1 MATLRDIKRKID
13 AVKKTQQITRAMNM
27 VAAAKLRTTQQKLDQ
42 FVPYATQLT
51 EIMNRVAAGI
61 EPEGFPLLM
70 AHEEVAKVELISI
83 TADRGLCGA
92 FNTNLI
98 ATAGR
103 FIEAKEQEGL
113 EVSLTLLGR
122 KGRDFYRRRKR
133 PTRVFHE
140 GMLNNPNMG
149 DATTIG
155 QEATELFLTH
165 EVDEVYICYAQ
176 FISMAN
182 QRPVVKKLLPIAP
195 VTMGE
200 EGEEGAEGAEDQEL
214 LEYIFE
220 PSREGV
226 LNDLLPN
233 YINLQ
238 ILEAFFQT
246 AVSEHA
252 ARMAAM
258 DNAVSNCKEMVRDLT
273 LIYNKARQA
282 GITKELMDIVGGVEA
297 LKK

>member
-27 VAAAKLRTTQQKLDQ
+27 VAASKLRTTQQQLDQ

-51 EIMNRVAAGI
+51 EIMNRVAAGV

-70 AHEEVAKVELISI
+70 AHEEVVKVELISL

-98 ATAGR
+98 AAADK
-103 FIEAKEQEGL
+103 FIQEKEQEGL
-113 EVSLTLLGR
+113 ELSLTQLGR
-122 KGRDFYRRRKR
+122 KGRDYFRRRKR
-133 PTRVFHE
+133 PVRVFHE
-140 GMLNNPNMG
+140 GMLNNPNYA
-149 DATTIG
+149 DASALG
-155 QEATELFLTH
+155 QEVIDLFLSH
-165 EVDEVYICYAQ
+165 EVDEVYVCYAE
-176 FISMAN
+176 FIN
-182 QRPVVKKLLPIAP
+182 IVTQRPVIKKLLPIAP
-195 VTMGE
+195 ETME
-200 EGEEGAEGAEDQEL
+200 EEEQEQEL

-220 PSREGV
+220 PSRAGV

-233 YINLQ
+233 YIKLQ
-238 ILEAFFQT
+238 LLEVFFQT

-258 DNAVSNCKEMVRDLT
+258 DNAVNNCKEMVRDLT
-273 LIYNKARQA
+273 LVYNKARQA
-282 GITKELMDIVGGVEA
+282 AITAELMDIVGGVEA

>member
-27 VAAAKLRTTQQKLDQ
+27 VAAAKLRTTQQQLDQ

-51 EIMNRVAAGI
+51 EIMNRVAAGV

-70 AHEEVAKVELISI
+70 AHEEVVKVELISL

-98 ATAGR
+98 TAADK
-103 FIEAKEQEGL
+103 FMQEKEQEGL
-113 EVSLTLLGR
+113 EVSLTQLGR
-122 KGRDFYRRRKR
+122 KGRDYFRRRKR
-133 PTRVFHE
+133 PLRVFHE
-140 GMLNNPNMG
+140 GMLNNPNYG
-149 DATTIG
+149 DASALG
-155 QEATELFLTH
+155 QEVIDLFLTH
-165 EVDEVYICYAQ
+165 EVDEVYVCYSE
-176 FISMAN
+176 FINMVT
-182 QRPVVKKLLPIAP
+182 QRPVVKKLLPIVP
-195 VTMGE
+195 ETLE
-200 EGEEGAEGAEDQEL
+200 EEEQEL

-226 LNDLLPN
+226 LNDLLPS
-233 YINLQ
+233 YIKLQ
-238 ILEAFFQT
+238 LLEVFFQT

-252 ARMAAM
+252 ARMTAM
-258 DNAVSNCKEMVRDLT
+258 DNAVNNCKEMVRDLT

-282 GITKELMDIVGGVEA
+282 AITAELMDIVGGVEA

>member
-27 VAAAKLRTTQQKLDQ
+27 VAASKLRTTQQQLDQ

-51 EIMNRVAAGI
+51 EIMNRVAAGV

-70 AHEEVAKVELISI
+70 AHEEVVKVELISL

-98 ATAGR
+98 AAADK
-103 FIEAKEQEGL
+103 FIQGKEQEGL
-113 EVSLTLLGR
+113 ELSLTQLGR
-122 KGRDFYRRRKR
+122 KGRDYFRRRKR
-133 PTRVFHE
+133 PLRVFHE
-140 GMLNNPNMG
+140 GMLNKPNYG
-149 DATTIG
+149 DASALG
-155 QEATELFLTH
+155 QEVIDLFLSH
-165 EVDEVYICYAQ
+165 EVDEVYVCYAE
-176 FISMAN
+176 FIN
-182 QRPVVKKLLPIAP
+182 IVTQRPVIKKLLPIAP
-195 VTMGE
+195 ETMEE
-200 EGEEGAEGAEDQEL
+200 EGQEQEL

-238 ILEAFFQT
+238 LLEAFFQT

-258 DNAVSNCKEMVRDLT
+258 DNAVNNCKEMVRDLT
-273 LIYNKARQA
+273 LVYNKARQA
-282 GITKELMDIVGGVEA
+282 AITAELMDIVGGVEA

>member
-27 VAAAKLRTTQQKLDQ
+27 VAASKLRTTQQQLDQ
-42 FVPYATQLT
+42 FIPYATQLT
-51 EIMNRVAAGI
+51 EIMNRVAAGV

-70 AHEEVAKVELISI
+70 AHEEVVKVELISL

-98 ATAGR
+98 AAADK
-103 FIEAKEQEGL
+103 FIQEKEQEGL
-113 EVSLTLLGR
+113 ELSLTQLGR
-122 KGRDFYRRRKR
+122 KGRDYFRRRKR
-133 PTRVFHE
+133 PLRVFYE
-140 GMLNNPNMG
+140 GMLNNPNYG
-149 DATTIG
+149 DASALG
-155 QEATELFLTH
+155 QEVIDLFLSH
-165 EVDEVYICYAQ
+165 EVDEVYVCYAE
-176 FISMAN
+176 FIN
-182 QRPVVKKLLPIAP
+182 IVTQRPVIKKLLPIAP
-195 VTMGE
+195 ETME
-200 EGEEGAEGAEDQEL
+200 EEEQEL

-220 PSREGV
+220 PSRAGV

-238 ILEAFFQT
+238 LLEAFFQT

-258 DNAVSNCKEMVRDLT
+258 DNAVNNCKEMVRDLT
-273 LIYNKARQA
+273 LVYNKARQA
-282 GITKELMDIVGGVEA
+282 AITAELMDIVGGVEA

>member
-27 VAAAKLRTTQQKLDQ
+27 VAASKLRTTQQQLDQ

-51 EIMNRVAAGI
+51 EIMNRVAAGV

-70 AHEEVAKVELISI
+70 AHEEVVKVELISL

-98 ATAGR
+98 AAADK
-103 FIEAKEQEGL
+103 FIQEKEQEGL
-113 EVSLTLLGR
+113 ELSLTQLGR
-122 KGRDFYRRRKR
+122 KGRDYFRRRKR
-133 PTRVFHE
+133 PLRVFHE
-140 GMLNNPNMG
+140 GMLNKPNYA
-149 DATTIG
+149 DASALG
-155 QEATELFLTH
+155 QEVIDLFLSH
-165 EVDEVYICYAQ
+165 EVDEVYVCYAE
-176 FISMAN
+176 FIN
-182 QRPVVKKLLPIAP
+182 IVTQRPVIKKLLPIAP
-195 VTMGE
+195 ETME
-200 EGEEGAEGAEDQEL
+200 EEEQEL

-238 ILEAFFQT
+238 LLEFFFQT

-258 DNAVSNCKEMVRDLT
+258 DNAVNNCKEMVRDLT
-273 LIYNKARQA
+273 LVYNKARQA
-282 GITKELMDIVGGVEA
+282 AITAELMDIVGGVEA

>member
-1 MATLRDIKRKID
+1 MATLRDIKRKIE

-42 FVPYATQLT
+42 FVPYANQLT
-51 EIMNRVAAGI
+51 EIMNRVAVGV

-70 AHEEVAKVELISI
+70 PHEEVVKVELVSI

-98 ATAGR
+98 SATEKFFAQ
-103 FIEAKEQEGL
+103 KEQEGL
-113 EVSLTLLGR
+113 EVSFTLLGR
-122 KGRDFYRRRKR
+122 KGRDYFRRRKR
-133 PTRVFHE
+133 PARAFHE
-140 GMLNNPNMG
+140 GMLNNPNFA
-149 DATTIG
+149 DASALG
-155 QEATELFLTH
+155 QEAIDLFLTH
-165 EVDEVYICYAQ
+165 EVDEVYLCYSH
-176 FISMAN
+176 FVNMAT
-182 QRPVVKKLLPIAP
+182 QRPTVKKLLPITP
-195 VTMGE
+195 ETVE
-200 EGEEGAEGAEDQEL
+200 EEEQEL

-233 YINLQ
+233 YIHLQ

-252 ARMAAM
+252 ARMTAM
-258 DNAVSNCKEMVRDLT
+258 DNAVRNCKEMVRDLT

>member
-27 VAAAKLRTTQQKLDQ
+27 VAASKLRTTQQQLDQ
-42 FVPYATQLT
+42 FIPYATQLT
-51 EIMNRVAAGI
+51 EIMNRVAAGV

-70 AHEEVAKVELISI
+70 AHEEVVKVELISL

-98 ATAGR
+98 AAADK
-103 FIEAKEQEGL
+103 FIQGKEQEGL
-113 EVSLTLLGR
+113 ELSLTQLGR
-122 KGRDFYRRRKR
+122 KGRDYFRRRKR
-133 PTRVFHE
+133 PVRVFHE
-140 GMLNNPNMG
+140 GMLNNPNYA
-149 DATTIG
+149 DASALG
-155 QEATELFLTH
+155 QEVIDLFLSH
-165 EVDEVYICYAQ
+165 EVDEVYVCYAE
-176 FISMAN
+176 FIN
-182 QRPVVKKLLPIAP
+182 IVTQRPVIKKLLPIAP
-195 VTMGE
+195 ETMEE
-200 EGEEGAEGAEDQEL
+200 EGQEQEL

-233 YINLQ
+233 YIKLQ
-238 ILEAFFQT
+238 LLEVFFQT

-258 DNAVSNCKEMVRDLT
+258 DNAVNNCKEMVRDLT
-273 LIYNKARQA
+273 LVYNKARQA
-282 GITKELMDIVGGVEA
+282 AITAELMDIVGGVEA

>member
-27 VAAAKLRTTQQKLDQ
+27 VAAAKLRSTQQKLDQ
-42 FVPYATQLT
+42 FVPYANQLT
-51 EIMNRVAAGI
+51 EIMNRVAAGV

-70 AHEEVAKVELISI
+70 PHEEVVKVELISI

-98 ATAGR
+98 SAATKFVA
-103 FIEAKEQEGL
+103 AKEQEGL
-113 EVSLTLLGR
+113 EVSLSLIGR
-122 KGRDFYRRRKR
+122 KGRDYFRRRKR

-149 DATTIG
+149 DATAIG
-155 QEATELFLTH
+155 QEATDLFLTH
-165 EVDEVYICYAQ
+165 EVDEVYLCYAQ
-176 FISMAN
+176 FINMAT
-182 QRPVVKKLLPIAP
+182 QRPTVKKLLPIAP
-195 VTMGE
+195 ETAE
-200 EGEEGAEGAEDQEL
+200 EEEQEL

-233 YINLQ
+233 YIHLQ
-238 ILEAFFQT
+238 VLEAFFQT

-252 ARMAAM
+252 ARMTAM
-258 DNAVSNCKEMVRDLT
+258 DNAVNNCKEMVRDLT
-273 LIYNKARQA
+273 LVYNKARQA

>member
-27 VAAAKLRTTQQKLDQ
+27 VAAAKLRTTQQQLDQ

-51 EIMNRVAAGI
+51 EIMNRVAAGV

-70 AHEEVAKVELISI
+70 AHEEVVKVELISI

-98 ATAGR
+98 GAADK
-103 FIEAKEQEGL
+103 FIQEKEQEGL
-113 EVSLTLLGR
+113 EISLTQLGR
-122 KGRDFYRRRKR
+122 KGRDYFRRRKR
-133 PTRVFHE
+133 DVRVFHE
-140 GMLNNPNMG
+140 GMLNNPNYG
-149 DATTIG
+149 DASALG
-155 QEATELFLTH
+155 QEVIDLFLTH
-165 EVDEVYICYAQ
+165 EVDEVYVCYSE
-176 FISMAN
+176 FINMVT
-182 QRPVVKKLLPIAP
+182 QRPVVKKLLPIVP
-195 VTMGE
+195 ETME
-200 EGEEGAEGAEDQEL
+200 EEEQEQEL

-220 PSREGV
+220 PSRAGV

-233 YINLQ
+233 YIKLQ
-238 ILEAFFQT
+238 LLEVFFQT

-252 ARMAAM
+252 ARMTAM
-258 DNAVSNCKEMVRDLT
+258 DNAVNNCKEMVRDLT

-282 GITKELMDIVGGVEA
+282 AITAELMDIVGGVEA
-297 LKK
+297 LKT

>member
-1 MATLRDIKRKID
+1 MATQRDIKRKID

-42 FVPYATQLT
+42 FIPYAKQLK
-51 EIMNRVAAGI
+51 EIMNRVAAGV
-61 EPEGFPLLM
+61 ETEGFPLLM
-70 AHEEVAKVELISI
+70 EHEEVVKVELISI

-98 ATAGR
+98 SAAEKFIAGR
-103 FIEAKEQEGL
+103 EQEGL
-113 EVSLTLLGR
+113 EVSLSLIGR
-122 KGRDFYRRRKR
+122 KGRDYFRRRKR

-149 DATTIG
+149 DASAIG
-155 QEATELFLTH
+155 QEAIELFLTH
-165 EVDEVYICYAQ
+165 EVDEVHLCYAE
-176 FISMAN
+176 FINMAT
-182 QRPVVKKLLPIAP
+182 QRPVIKKLLPIAP
-195 VTMGE
+195 VAME
-200 EGEEGAEGAEDQEL
+200 EEEQEL

-273 LIYNKARQA
+273 LVYNKARQA

>member
-27 VAAAKLRTTQQKLDQ
+27 VAAAKLRTTQQQLDQ
-42 FVPYATQLT
+42 FAPYAKQLT
-51 EIMNRVAAGI
+51 EIMNRVAAGV

-70 AHEEVAKVELISI
+70 AHEEVVKVELISI

-92 FNTNLI
+92 FNTNLL
-98 ATAGR
+98 AAAEA
-103 FIEAKEQEGL
+103 FIQEKEEEGL
-113 EVSLTLLGR
+113 EVSLSQLGR
-122 KGRDFYRRRKR
+122 KGRDYFRRRKR
-133 PTRVFHE
+133 PVRVFHE
-140 GMLNNPNMG
+140 GMLNNPNYG
-149 DATTIG
+149 DASALG
-155 QEATELFLTH
+155 QEVIDLFLTH
-165 EVDEVYICYAQ
+165 EVDEVYVCYSE
-176 FISMAN
+176 FISMVN

-195 VTMGE
+195 ETME
-200 EGEEGAEGAEDQEL
+200 EEEQEL

-238 ILEAFFQT
+238 LLEFFFQT

-252 ARMAAM
+252 ARMTAM
-258 DNAVSNCKEMVRDLT
+258 DNAVNNCREMVRDLT
-273 LIYNKARQA
+273 LVYNKARQA
-282 GITKELMDIVGGVEA
+282 AITAELMDIVGGAEA
-297 LKK
+297 LRK

>member
-1 MATLRDIKRKID
+1 MATLRDMKRKIE

-51 EIMNRVAAGI
+51 EIMNRVAAGV

-70 AHEEVAKVELISI
+70 AHEEVVKVELISL

-98 ATAGR
+98 AAADK
-103 FIEAKEQEGL
+103 FIQGKEQEGL
-113 EVSLTLLGR
+113 EASVTQLGR
-122 KGRDFYRRRKR
+122 KGRDFFRRRKR
-133 PTRVFHE
+133 PLRTFHE
-140 GMLNNPNMG
+140 GMLNDPNYV
-149 DATTIG
+149 DASALG
-155 QEATELFLTH
+155 QEVIDLFLTH
-165 EVDEVYICYAQ
+165 EVDEVYVCYSE
-176 FISMAN
+176 FINMVT

-195 VTMGE
+195 ETMEE
-200 EGEEGAEGAEDQEL
+200 EGQEQEQ

-233 YINLQ
+233 YIKLQ
-238 ILEAFFQT
+238 LLEAFFQT

-252 ARMAAM
+252 ARMTAM
-258 DNAVSNCKEMVRDLT
+258 DNAVKNCKEMVRDLT

-282 GITKELMDIVGGVEA
+282 AITAELMDIVGGVEA

>member
-27 VAAAKLRTTQQKLDQ
+27 VAASKLRTTQQQLDQ

-51 EIMNRVAAGI
+51 EIMNRVAAGV

-70 AHEEVAKVELISI
+70 AHEEVVKVELISL

-98 ATAGR
+98 AAADK
-103 FIEAKEQEGL
+103 FIQGKEQEGL
-113 EVSLTLLGR
+113 ELSLTQLGR
-122 KGRDFYRRRKR
+122 KGRDYFRRRKR
-133 PTRVFHE
+133 PVRIFHE
-140 GMLNNPNMG
+140 GMLNNPNYG
-149 DATTIG
+149 DASALG
-155 QEATELFLTH
+155 QEVIDLFLTH
-165 EVDEVYICYAQ
+165 EVDEVYVCYAE
-176 FISMAN
+176 FIN
-182 QRPVVKKLLPIAP
+182 IVTQRPVIKKLLPIAP
-195 VTMGE
+195 ETMEDE
-200 EGEEGAEGAEDQEL
+200 EQEL

-233 YINLQ
+233 YIKLQ
-238 ILEAFFQT
+238 LLEFFFQT

-258 DNAVSNCKEMVRDLT
+258 DNAVNNCKEMVRDLT
-273 LIYNKARQA
+273 LVYNKARQA
-282 GITKELMDIVGGVEA
+282 AITAELMDIVGGVEA

>member
-27 VAAAKLRTTQQKLDQ
+27 VAASKLRTTQQQLDQ

-51 EIMNRVAAGI
+51 EIMNRVAAGV

-70 AHEEVAKVELISI
+70 AHEEVVKVELISL

-98 ATAGR
+98 AAADK
-103 FIEAKEQEGL
+103 FIQGKEQEGL
-113 EVSLTLLGR
+113 ELSLTQLGR
-122 KGRDFYRRRKR
+122 KGRDYFRRRKR
-133 PTRVFHE
+133 PLRVFHE
-140 GMLNNPNMG
+140 GMLNKPNYA
-149 DATTIG
+149 DASALG
-155 QEATELFLTH
+155 QEVIDLFLSH
-165 EVDEVYICYAQ
+165 EVDEVYVCYAE
-176 FISMAN
+176 FIN
-182 QRPVVKKLLPIAP
+182 IVTQRPVIKKLLPIAP
-195 VTMGE
+195 ETMEE
-200 EGEEGAEGAEDQEL
+200 EGQEQEL

-238 ILEAFFQT
+238 LLEAFFQT

-258 DNAVSNCKEMVRDLT
+258 DNAVNNCKEMVRDLT
-273 LIYNKARQA
+273 LVYNKARQA
-282 GITKELMDIVGGVEA
+282 AITAELMDIVGGVEA

>member
-1 MATLRDIKRKID
+1 
-13 AVKKTQQITRAMNM
+13 MNM

-51 EIMNRVAAGI
+51 EIMNRVAAGV
-61 EPEGFPLLM
+61 EPEGFPLLL
-70 AHEEVAKVELISI
+70 AHEEVVKVELISL

-98 ATAGR
+98 AAADK
-103 FIEAKEQEGL
+103 FIQGKEQEGL
-113 EVSLTLLGR
+113 EVSVTQLGR
-122 KGRDFYRRRKR
+122 KGRDFFRRRKR
-133 PTRVFHE
+133 PLRIFHE
-140 GMLNNPNMG
+140 GMLNNPNYG
-149 DATTIG
+149 DASALG
-155 QEATELFLTH
+155 QEVIDLFLTH
-165 EVDEVYICYAQ
+165 EVDEVYVCYSE
-176 FISMAN
+176 FLNMVT
-182 QRPVVKKLLPIAP
+182 QRPVVRKLLPIAP
-195 VTMGE
+195 ETMEE
-200 EGEEGAEGAEDQEL
+200 EGQEQEQ

-233 YINLQ
+233 YIKLQ
-238 ILEAFFQT
+238 LLEAFFQT

-252 ARMAAM
+252 ARMTAM
-258 DNAVSNCKEMVRDLT
+258 DNAVKNCKEMVRDLT

-282 GITKELMDIVGGVEA
+282 AITAELMDIVGGVEA

>member
-27 VAAAKLRTTQQKLDQ
+27 VAASKLRTTQQQLDQ

-51 EIMNRVAAGI
+51 EIMNRVAAGV

-70 AHEEVAKVELISI
+70 AHEEVVKVELISL

-98 ATAGR
+98 AAADR
-103 FIEAKEQEGL
+103 FIQEKEQEGL
-113 EVSLTLLGR
+113 EVSLTQLGR
-122 KGRDFYRRRKR
+122 KGRDYFRRRKR
-133 PTRVFHE
+133 PLRVFHE
-140 GMLNNPNMG
+140 GMLNKPNYG
-149 DATTIG
+149 DASALG
-155 QEATELFLTH
+155 QEVIDLFLSH
-165 EVDEVYICYAQ
+165 EVDEVYVCYAE
-176 FISMAN
+176 FIN
-182 QRPVVKKLLPIAP
+182 IVTQRPVIKKLLPIAP
-195 VTMGE
+195 ETME
-200 EGEEGAEGAEDQEL
+200 EEEQEQEL

-220 PSREGV
+220 PSRAGV

-233 YINLQ
+233 YIHLQ
-238 ILEAFFQT
+238 LLEAFFQT

-258 DNAVSNCKEMVRDLT
+258 DNAVNNCKEMVRDLT
-273 LIYNKARQA
+273 LVYNKARQA
-282 GITKELMDIVGGVEA
+282 AITAELMDIVGGVEA

>member
-27 VAAAKLRTTQQKLDQ
+27 VAASKLRTTQQQLDQ
-42 FVPYATQLT
+42 FIPYATQLT
-51 EIMNRVAAGI
+51 EIMNRVAAGV

-70 AHEEVAKVELISI
+70 AHEEVVKVELISL

-98 ATAGR
+98 AAADK
-103 FIEAKEQEGL
+103 FIQEKEQEGL
-113 EVSLTLLGR
+113 ELSLTQLGR
-122 KGRDFYRRRKR
+122 KGRDYFRRRKR
-133 PTRVFHE
+133 PVRVFHE
-140 GMLNNPNMG
+140 GMLNNPNYG
-149 DATTIG
+149 DASALG
-155 QEATELFLTH
+155 QEVIDLFLSH
-165 EVDEVYICYAQ
+165 EVDEVYVCYAE
-176 FISMAN
+176 FIN
-182 QRPVVKKLLPIAP
+182 IVTQRPVIKKLLPIAP
-195 VTMGE
+195 ETMEE
-200 EGEEGAEGAEDQEL
+200 EGQEQEL

-233 YINLQ
+233 YIKLQ
-238 ILEAFFQT
+238 LLEAFFQT

-258 DNAVSNCKEMVRDLT
+258 DNAVNNCKEMVRDLT
-273 LIYNKARQA
+273 LVYNKARQA
-282 GITKELMDIVGGVEA
+282 AITAELMDIVGGVEA

>member
-27 VAAAKLRTTQQKLDQ
+27 VAASRLRSTQQKLDQ
-42 FVPYATQLT
+42 FVPYANQLT
-51 EIMNRVAAGI
+51 EIMNRVAAGV

-70 AHEEVAKVELISI
+70 DHEEVVKVELISI

-98 ATAGR
+98 HAAEKFR
-103 FIEAKEQEGL
+103 AAKEQEGL
-113 EVSLTLLGR
+113 EVSLSLIGR
-122 KGRDFYRRRKR
+122 KGRDYFRRRKR
-133 PTRVFHE
+133 ATRVFHE
-140 GMLNNPNMG
+140 GMLNNPNYA
-149 DATTIG
+149 DASALG
-155 QEATELFLTH
+155 QEVIDLFLTH
-165 EVDEVYICYAQ
+165 EVDEVYLCYAQ
-176 FISMAN
+176 FINMVT
-182 QRPVVKKLLPIAP
+182 QKPVVKKLLPIAP
-195 VTMGE
+195 ETTE
-200 EGEEGAEGAEDQEL
+200 EEEQEL

-233 YINLQ
+233 YIHLQ
-238 ILEAFFQT
+238 VLEAFFQT

-258 DNAVSNCKEMVRDLT
+258 DNAVNNCKEMVRDLT

>member
-27 VAAAKLRTTQQKLDQ
+27 VAASKLRTTQQQLDQ

-51 EIMNRVAAGI
+51 EIMNRVAAGV

-70 AHEEVAKVELISI
+70 AHEEVVKVELISI

-98 ATAGR
+98 AAADK
-103 FIEAKEQEGL
+103 FIQEKEQEGL
-113 EVSLTLLGR
+113 ELSLTQLGR
-122 KGRDFYRRRKR
+122 KGRDYFRRRKR
-133 PTRVFHE
+133 PLRVFHE
-140 GMLNNPNMG
+140 GMLNNPNYG
-149 DATTIG
+149 DASALG
-155 QEATELFLTH
+155 QEVIDLFLSH
-165 EVDEVYICYAQ
+165 EVDEVYVCYAE
-176 FISMAN
+176 FIN
-182 QRPVVKKLLPIAP
+182 IVTQRPVVKKLLPIAP
-195 VTMGE
+195 ETMEDE
-200 EGEEGAEGAEDQEL
+200 EQEQEL

-238 ILEAFFQT
+238 LLEILFQT

-258 DNAVSNCKEMVRDLT
+258 DNAVNNCKEMVRDLT
-273 LIYNKARQA
+273 LVYNKARQA
-282 GITKELMDIVGGVEA
+282 AITAELMDIVGGVEA

>member
-27 VAAAKLRTTQQKLDQ
+27 VAASKLRTTQQQLDQ

-51 EIMNRVAAGI
+51 EIMNRVAAGV

-70 AHEEVAKVELISI
+70 AHEEVVKVELISL

-98 ATAGR
+98 AAADK
-103 FIEAKEQEGL
+103 FIQGKEQEGL
-113 EVSLTLLGR
+113 ELSLTQLGR
-122 KGRDFYRRRKR
+122 KGRDYFRRRKR
-133 PTRVFHE
+133 PLRVFHE
-140 GMLNNPNMG
+140 GMLNKPNYG
-149 DATTIG
+149 DASALG
-155 QEATELFLTH
+155 QEVIDLFLSH
-165 EVDEVYICYAQ
+165 EVDEVYVCYAE
-176 FISMAN
+176 FIN
-182 QRPVVKKLLPIAP
+182 IVTQRPVIKKLLPIAP
-195 VTMGE
+195 ETME
-200 EGEEGAEGAEDQEL
+200 EEEQEQEL

-220 PSREGV
+220 PSRAGV

-238 ILEAFFQT
+238 LLEAFFQT

-258 DNAVSNCKEMVRDLT
+258 DNAVNNCKEMVRDLT
-273 LIYNKARQA
+273 LVYNKARQA
-282 GITKELMDIVGGVEA
+282 AITAELMDIVGGVEA

>member
-42 FVPYATQLT
+42 FVPYARQLT

-61 EPEGFPLLM
+61 DPEGFPLLM
-70 AHEEVAKVELISI
+70 SHEEVVKVELISI

-98 ATAGR
+98 HTTEKFVA
-103 FIEAKEQEGL
+103 AKEQEGL
-113 EVSLTLLGR
+113 EVSLTIIGR
-122 KGRDFYRRRKR
+122 KGRDYFRRRKR
-133 PTRVFHE
+133 PTRAFHE
-140 GMLNNPNMG
+140 GMLNNPNIG
-149 DATTIG
+149 DATAIG
-155 QEATELFLTH
+155 QEGIELFLSH
-165 EVDEVYICYAQ
+165 EVDEVHLCYAE
-176 FISMAN
+176 FVNMAT
-182 QRPVVKKLLPIAP
+182 QRPVVKKLLPITPAT
-195 VTMGE
+195 VE
-200 EGEEGAEGAEDQEL
+200 EEEEEL

-226 LNDLLPN
+226 LNNLLPN

-252 ARMAAM
+252 ARMTAM

-273 LIYNKARQA
+273 LVYNKARQA

>member
-27 VAAAKLRTTQQKLDQ
+27 VAASKLRTTQQQLDQ

-51 EIMNRVAAGI
+51 EIMNRVAAGV

-70 AHEEVAKVELISI
+70 AHEEVVKVELISI

-98 ATAGR
+98 AAADK
-103 FIEAKEQEGL
+103 FIQEKEQEGL
-113 EVSLTLLGR
+113 ELSLTQLGR
-122 KGRDFYRRRKR
+122 KGRDYFRRRKR
-133 PTRVFHE
+133 PVRIFHE
-140 GMLNNPNMG
+140 GMLNNPNYG
-149 DATTIG
+149 DASALG
-155 QEATELFLTH
+155 QEVIDLFLTH
-165 EVDEVYICYAQ
+165 EVDEVYVCYAE
-176 FISMAN
+176 FIN
-182 QRPVVKKLLPIAP
+182 IVTQRPVIKKLLPIAP
-195 VTMGE
+195 ETMEDE
-200 EGEEGAEGAEDQEL
+200 EQEL

-233 YINLQ
+233 YIKLQ
-238 ILEAFFQT
+238 LLEFFFQT

-258 DNAVSNCKEMVRDLT
+258 DNAVNNCKEMVRDLT
-273 LIYNKARQA
+273 LVYNKARQA
-282 GITKELMDIVGGVEA
+282 AITAELMDIVGGVEA

>member
-27 VAAAKLRTTQQKLDQ
+27 VAASKLRTTQQQLDQ
-42 FVPYATQLT
+42 FIPYATQLT
-51 EIMNRVAAGI
+51 EIMNRVAAGV

-70 AHEEVAKVELISI
+70 AHEEVVKVELISL

-92 FNTNLI
+92 FNTNLV
-98 ATAGR
+98 AAADK
-103 FIEAKEQEGL
+103 FIQGKEQEGL
-113 EVSLTLLGR
+113 ELSLTQLGR
-122 KGRDFYRRRKR
+122 KGRDYFRRRKR
-133 PTRVFHE
+133 PVRVFHE
-140 GMLNNPNMG
+140 GMLNNPNYA
-149 DATTIG
+149 DASALG
-155 QEATELFLTH
+155 QEVIDLFLSH
-165 EVDEVYICYAQ
+165 EVDEVYVCYAE
-176 FISMAN
+176 FIN
-182 QRPVVKKLLPIAP
+182 IVTQRPVIKKLLPIAP
-195 VTMGE
+195 ETMEE
-200 EGEEGAEGAEDQEL
+200 EGQEQEL

-233 YINLQ
+233 YIKLQ
-238 ILEAFFQT
+238 LLEVFFQT

-258 DNAVSNCKEMVRDLT
+258 DNAVNNCKEMVRDLT
-273 LIYNKARQA
+273 LVYNKARQA
-282 GITKELMDIVGGVEA
+282 AITAELMDIVGGVEA

>member
-27 VAAAKLRTTQQKLDQ
+27 VAASKLRTTQQQLDQ

-51 EIMNRVAAGI
+51 EIMNRVAAGV

-70 AHEEVAKVELISI
+70 AHEEVVKVELISLS
-83 TADRGLCGA
+83 ADRGLCGA

-98 ATAGR
+98 AAADK
-103 FIEAKEQEGL
+103 FIQGKEQEGL
-113 EVSLTLLGR
+113 ELSLTQLGR
-122 KGRDFYRRRKR
+122 KGRDYFRRRKR
-133 PTRVFHE
+133 PLRVFHE
-140 GMLNNPNMG
+140 GMLNKPNYA
-149 DATTIG
+149 DASALG
-155 QEATELFLTH
+155 QEVIDLFLSH
-165 EVDEVYICYAQ
+165 EVDEVYVCYAE
-176 FISMAN
+176 FIN
-182 QRPVVKKLLPIAP
+182 IVTQRPVIKKLLPIAP
-195 VTMGE
+195 ETMEE
-200 EGEEGAEGAEDQEL
+200 EGQEQEL

-238 ILEAFFQT
+238 LLEVFFQT

-258 DNAVSNCKEMVRDLT
+258 DNAVNNCKEMVRDLT
-273 LIYNKARQA
+273 LVYNKARQA
-282 GITKELMDIVGGVEA
+282 AITAELMDIVGGVEA

>member
-1 MATLRDIKRKID
+1 MATQRDIKRKIE

-27 VAAAKLRTTQQKLDQ
+27 VAASKLRTTQQKLDQ
-42 FVPYATQLT
+42 FVPYAKQLR
-51 EIMNRVAAGI
+51 EIMNRVAAGV

-70 AHEEVAKVELISI
+70 EHEEVVKVELISI

-98 ATAGR
+98 SATEK
-103 FIEAKEQEGL
+103 FIAPKEREGL

-122 KGRDFYRRRKR
+122 KGRDYFRRRKR

-149 DATTIG
+149 DATAIG
-155 QEATELFLTH
+155 QEAIELFLTH
-165 EVDEVYICYAQ
+165 EVDEVHICYAE
-176 FISMAN
+176 FINMAT
-182 QRPVVKKLLPIAP
+182 QRPAVKKLLPIAP
-195 VTMGE
+195 VTME
-200 EGEEGAEGAEDQEL
+200 EEEQEL

-233 YINLQ
+233 YIYLQ

-252 ARMAAM
+252 ARMTAM

-273 LIYNKARQA
+273 LVYNKARQA
-282 GITKELMDIVGGVEA
+282 GITKELMDIVGGLEA

>member
-1 MATLRDIKRKID
+1 MATQRDIKRKIE

-27 VAAAKLRTTQQKLDQ
+27 VAASKLRTTQQKLDQ
-42 FVPYATQLT
+42 FVPYAKQLR
-51 EIMNRVAAGI
+51 EIMNRVAAGV

-70 AHEEVAKVELISI
+70 EHEEVVKVELISI

-98 ATAGR
+98 SATEK
-103 FIEAKEQEGL
+103 FIAPKEREGL

-122 KGRDFYRRRKR
+122 KGRDYFRRRKR

-149 DATTIG
+149 DATAIG
-155 QEATELFLTH
+155 QEAIELFLTH
-165 EVDEVYICYAQ
+165 EVDEVHICYAE
-176 FISMAN
+176 FINMAT
-182 QRPVVKKLLPIAP
+182 QRPAVKKLLPIAP
-195 VTMGE
+195 VTME
-200 EGEEGAEGAEDQEL
+200 EEEQEL

-233 YINLQ
+233 YIYLQ

-252 ARMAAM
+252 ARMTAM

-273 LIYNKARQA
+273 LVYNKARQA

>member
-27 VAAAKLRTTQQKLDQ
+27 VAAAKLRTTQQQLDQ
-42 FVPYATQLT
+42 FIPYATQLT
-51 EIMNRVAAGI
+51 EIMNRVAAGV

-70 AHEEVAKVELISI
+70 AHEEVVKVELISL

-98 ATAGR
+98 ATADK
-103 FIEAKEQEGL
+103 FIQEKEQEGL
-113 EVSLTLLGR
+113 EVSLTQLGR
-122 KGRDFYRRRKR
+122 KGRDYFRRRKR
-133 PTRVFHE
+133 PLRVFHE
-140 GMLNNPNMG
+140 GMLNNPNYG
-149 DATTIG
+149 DASALG
-155 QEATELFLTH
+155 QEVIDLFLTH
-165 EVDEVYICYAQ
+165 EVDEVYVCYSE
-176 FISMAN
+176 FINMVT
-182 QRPVVKKLLPIAP
+182 QRPAVKKLLPITP
-195 VTMGE
+195 ETME
-200 EGEEGAEGAEDQEL
+200 EEEQEL

-238 ILEAFFQT
+238 LLEFFFQT

-252 ARMAAM
+252 ARMTAM
-258 DNAVSNCKEMVRDLT
+258 DNAVNNCKEMVRDLT

-282 GITKELMDIVGGVEA
+282 AITAELMDIVGGVEA

>member
-27 VAAAKLRTTQQKLDQ
+27 VAASKLRTTQQQLDQ
-42 FVPYATQLT
+42 FIPYATQLT
-51 EIMNRVAAGI
+51 EIMNRVAAGV

-70 AHEEVAKVELISI
+70 AHEEVVKVELISL

-98 ATAGR
+98 AAADK
-103 FIEAKEQEGL
+103 FIQEKEQEGL
-113 EVSLTLLGR
+113 ELSLTQLGR
-122 KGRDFYRRRKR
+122 KGRDYFRRRKR
-133 PTRVFHE
+133 PVRVFHE
-140 GMLNNPNMG
+140 GMLNNPNYG
-149 DATTIG
+149 DASALG
-155 QEATELFLTH
+155 QEVIDLFLSH
-165 EVDEVYICYAQ
+165 EVDEVYVCYAE
-176 FISMAN
+176 FIN
-182 QRPVVKKLLPIAP
+182 IVTQRPVIKKLLPIAP
-195 VTMGE
+195 ETMEE
-200 EGEEGAEGAEDQEL
+200 EGQEQEL

-233 YINLQ
+233 YIKLQ
-238 ILEAFFQT
+238 LLEVFFQT

-258 DNAVSNCKEMVRDLT
+258 DNAVNNCKEMVRDLT
-273 LIYNKARQA
+273 LVYNKARQA
-282 GITKELMDIVGGVEA
+282 AITAELMDIVGGVEA

>member
-42 FVPYATQLT
+42 FAPYAKQLT
-51 EIMNRVAAGI
+51 EIMNRVAAGV

-70 AHEEVAKVELISI
+70 AHEEVVKVELISI

-92 FNTNLI
+92 FNTNLL
-98 ATAGR
+98 AAAEA
-103 FIEAKEQEGL
+103 FIQEKEEEGL
-113 EVSLTLLGR
+113 EVSLSQLGR
-122 KGRDFYRRRKR
+122 KGRDYFRRRKR
-133 PTRVFHE
+133 PVRVFHE
-140 GMLNNPNMG
+140 GMLNNPNYG
-149 DATTIG
+149 DASALG
-155 QEATELFLTH
+155 QEVIDLFLTH
-165 EVDEVYICYAQ
+165 EVDEVYVCYSE
-176 FISMAN
+176 FITMVT

-195 VTMGE
+195 ETME
-200 EGEEGAEGAEDQEL
+200 EEEQEQEL

-238 ILEAFFQT
+238 LLEFFFQT

-252 ARMAAM
+252 SRMTAM
-258 DNAVSNCKEMVRDLT
+258 DNAVNNCREMVRDLT
-273 LIYNKARQA
+273 LVYNKARQA
-282 GITKELMDIVGGVEA
+282 AITAELMDIVGGAEA
-297 LKK
+297 LRK